1 MVKSGQHGESTG
13 ETHMEKSGPGQ
24 GSVQQECSAVGRA
37 WLRDWGC
44 EESLS
49 HIYSMATNVQVTQSL
64 SATANHYTDL

>member
-13 ETHMEKSGPGQ
+13 ETHSKSGPGQ

-44 EESLS
+44 EECLS